1 MASSRFYVKSPQFT
15 RYTRGMKGFRNAW
28 RGEARKIASWT
39 AQRTIELAKEEKPDL
54 AGRSGNLNRSWFF
67 DKPRYKADTL
77 KTTVFN
83 LAPYALTVEEGIT
96 SPKPV
101 WVRGSFNPAFRTG
114 HGLPMFFPSSDG
126 RYFFMP
132 RRPWKGFFMLEYAIK
147 NVEDLIQPEFSS
159 AVYRLAKLKGIN

>member
-1 MASSRFYVKSPQFT
+1 MASSRFYVRSPQFT
-15 RYTRGMKGFRNAW
+15 RYTRGMRGFRNAW
-28 RGEARKIASWT
+28 RGEARNLASWT
-39 AQRTIELAKEEKPDL
+39 AQKTIELAREEKPDL

-96 SPKPV
+96 SPEPV
-101 WVRGSFNPAFRTG
+101 WVRGAFNPAFRTG
-114 HGLPMFFPSSDG
+114 HGLPMFFPSSGG
-126 RYFFMP
+126 RLYFMP
-132 RRPWKGFFMLEYAIK
+132 TRPWEGFFMLKYAIE

-159 AVYRLAKLKGIN
+159 MVYRLAMAKGIN